1 MKRKISVV
9 FAITCILFAFSLLLT
24 GCTKGSA
31 ADTTPPGET
40 EDENTLSA
48 YVVKNSGNSLLV
60 TADSGLYFV
69 SLDGVKVFKNS
80 KELESGNLSAGMSVL
95 IGYDGNILESY
106 PAQIASAHTVKIV
119 SEAED
124 KISLY
129 EQALKKVFDESGT
142 FSDLK
147 TVALDFSS
155 VTLTEPQKNA
165 LWYVL
170 SNYLSTKTEANV
182 ICKSYDELEKDGMVG
197 EEGFKD
203 GVILSVKESEHNTF
217 SVGWYKGPLGAG
229 GYSDCTAKLRGG
241 EWKIDYKTA
250 WIS

>member
-1 MKRKISVV
+1 MKRKISVMLTLICV
-9 FAITCILFAFSLLLT
+9 LLASSLLLT

-31 ADTTPPGET
+31 ADTPTGVT
-40 EDENTLSA
+40 EDETTLSA
-48 YVVKNSGNSLLV
+48 YVVRNSGNDLLV

-80 KELESGNLSAGMSVL
+80 KELESGKLSAGMSVL
-95 IGYDGNILESY
+95 IGYDGSILETY
-106 PAQIASAHTVKIV
+106 PAQIASARTVKIV

-129 EQALKKVFDESGT
+129 EQALKKVFDESGS

-170 SNYLSTKTEANV
+170 SNYLRTKTEANV
-182 ICKSYDELEKDGMVG
+182 ICKSYDELQKDGRVS

-203 GVILSVKESEHNTF
+203 GVILSVKEGKSNTF

-229 GYSDCTAKLRGG
+229 GYSDCTAKLHGG